1 MVYKFLITSS
11 KVAVLTL
18 LLNKLEQLGEE
29 LHTPTTR
36 KFEKRK
42 VNSSFRNNI
51 WSADL
56 EDMLLISKFNKG
68 ICFLFC
74 VIDILSNYEWIVP
87 LKGKEELLLL
97 MLFKKF

>member
-1 MVYKFLITSS
+1 MVYKFLITIS

-18 LLNKLEQLGEE
+18 LLNKLEQLAEE
-29 LHTPTTR
+29 LHTPITR

-56 EDMLLISKFNKG
+56 EDMLLTSKFNKG
-68 ICFLFC
+68 ICFFVLC
-74 VIDILSNYEWIVP
+74 YRYLE
-87 LKGKEELLLL
+87 
-97 MLFKKF
+97 

>member
-1 MVYKFLITSS
+1 MVYKFLIAIS

-18 LLNKLEQLGEE
+18 LLNKPEQLAEE
-29 LHTPTTR
+29 LHTPITR

-56 EDMLLISKFNKG
+56 EDMLLTSKFNKG

-74 VIDILSNYEWIVP
+74 VINILSNYEWIVP
-87 LKGKEELLLL
+87 LKDKEELLLL
-97 MLFKKF
+97 MLFKIF

>member
-1 MVYKFLITSS
+1 MVYKFLITIS

-18 LLNKLEQLGEE
+18 LLNKLEQLAEE
-29 LHTPTTR
+29 LHTPITR

-56 EDMLLISKFNKG
+56 EDMLLTSKFDKG

-87 LKGKEELLLL
+87 LKDKEELLLL
-97 MLFKKF
+97 MLFKNF

>member
-1 MVYKFLITSS
+1 MVYKFLITIS

-18 LLNKLEQLGEE
+18 LLNKLEQLTEE
-29 LHTPTTR
+29 LHTPITR

-56 EDMLLISKFNKG
+56 EDILLTSKFNKR

-87 LKGKEELLLL
+87 LKDKEELLLL
-97 MLFKKF
+97 MFFKNF

>member
-1 MVYKFLITSS
+1 MVYKFLITIS

-18 LLNKLEQLGEE
+18 LLNKLEQLAEE
-29 LHTPTTR
+29 LHTPITR

-56 EDMLLISKFNKG
+56 EDMLLTSKFNKG

-87 LKGKEELLLL
+87 LKDKEELLLL
-97 MLFKKF
+97 MLFKNF

>member
-1 MVYKFLITSS
+1 MVYKFLITIS

-18 LLNKLEQLGEE
+18 LLNKLEQLAEE
-29 LHTPTTR
+29 LHTPITR

-42 VNSSFRNNI
+42 VNSSFRKNI

-56 EDMLLISKFNKG
+56 EDMLLTSKFNKG

-87 LKGKEELLLL
+87 LKDKEELLLL
-97 MLFKKF
+97 MLFKNF